1 MPSRGRQNITGK
13 FYKGDEDFLCFS
25 CGRQAGKKMCSLSL
39 PSFNSQLYKIHDSN
53 SIKICFGRAPML
65 YRIYSRSW
73 RGIEVIWGPYY
84 PPIHGHG
91 FNRTRQLVVVVLH
104 TVFLSHRN
112 GVLELVP
119 LAAWPLGPEA
129 RKHLPQRF
137 CTEFAGPGRAE
148 GRKETEHTLHQMD
161 KENELAHRPHHKQTS
176 RPPAMLKP
184 TSPCWPLK
192 SSESKGREGRAVY
205 SR

>member
-1 MPSRGRQNITGK
+1 MASRGRQNITGK

-91 FNRTRQLVVVVLH
+91 FNRTRQLVVVYC
-104 TVFLSHRN
+104 FSF
-112 GVLELVP
+112 
-119 LAAWPLGPEA
+119 
-129 RKHLPQRF
+129 PQKWS
-137 CTEFAGPGRAE
+137 GRAGAPSGLSRNVSAPSLQARAGQ
-148 GRKETEHTLHQMD
+148 GRKETEHTMLRMD
-161 KENELAHRPHHKQTS
+161 EQNELAHRPHHKQTTS
-176 RPPAMLKP
+176 HVYTHKP
-184 TSPCWPLK
+184 RLA
-192 SSESKGREGRAVY
+192 SKVY
-205 SR
+205 